1 MTSNGIIRR
10 QAKGSDRASLREPAM
25 ITLYDNPFSPF
36 ARKVRMALRHKDV
49 PFQSIDALALGELDR
64 LHAVSPRAEVPVTDD
79 EGVVVVGSADILAYL
94 DDRFP
99 APSLLPQTPA
109 LRARARE
116 WQRLADTL
124 LDAIIHDMSLW
135 FWPTHHRDDA
145 PPAALI
151 EAAQH
156 DLQTL
161 LQQLDTTLGLG
172 DGPFVCGIDVS
183 VADLALFPHVSSLK
197 PAGVSLEPY
206 PAVRRWDQAMR
217 ELPAVRDDLRHVKR
231 SLVEKFRQGA
241 SPYEGEKIVWRGDRI
256 EWLLARGFAGWF
268 WDEMAAGRVA
278 FPEPG

>member
-1 MTSNGIIRR
+1 
-10 QAKGSDRASLREPAM
+10 M

-64 LHAVSPRAEVPVTDD
+64 LRAVSPRAEVPVIDD
-79 EGVVVVGSADILAYL
+79 DGVLVVGSGDILAYL

-99 APSLLPQTPA
+99 ETSLLPATPA

-151 EAAQH
+151 EAAQQ

-161 LQQLDTTLGLG
+161 LRQLDAALG
-172 DGPFVCGIDVS
+172 DGPFVCGADVS
-183 VADLALFPHVSSLK
+183 IADLALFPHVSSLK
-197 PAGVSLEPY
+197 PAGFSLEPY

-217 ELPAVRDDLRHVKR
+217 ELPAVREDLRHVKR

-241 SPYEGEKIVWRGDRI
+241 SPYEGEKVVWRGDRI
-256 EWLLARGFAGWF
+256 EGLFARGFADWF
-268 WDEMAAGRVA
+268 FAEIAAGRVL
-278 FPEPG
+278 FPAPV

>member
-1 MTSNGIIRR
+1 
-10 QAKGSDRASLREPAM
+10 M

-36 ARKVRMALRHKDV
+36 ARKVRLGLRVKDV
-49 PFQSIDALALGELDR
+49 PFASVDALALDELAR
-64 LHAVSPRAEVPVTDD
+64 LRAASPRAEVPVLDD
-79 EGVVVVGSADILAYL
+79 DGVVVVGSADILAYL

-99 APSLLPQTPA
+99 TPPLLPATPA
-109 LRARARE
+109 LRARARA
-116 WQRLADTL
+116 WQRVADTL

-161 LQQLDTTLGLG
+161 LRQLDATLALDAGA
-172 DGPFVCGIDVS
+172 FVCGTEVS
-183 VADLALFPHVSSLK
+183 IADLALFPHVSSLK
-197 PAGVSLEPY
+197 PAGVSLEPF
-206 PAVRRWDQAMR
+206 PALQRWDRAMR
-217 ELPAVRDDLRHVKR
+217 ALPAVREDLSHVKR
-231 SLVEKFRQGA
+231 SLVEKFRRGP
-241 SPYEGEKIVWRGDRI
+241 SPYEAEKVVWRGDRI

-268 WDEMAAGRVA
+268 WEEIAAGRAV